1 MPYDG
6 GMTVRVLLVDD
17 SVLTRQVLSKILDA
31 EPDLEVCGTAA
42 NGQIA
47 LERIDR
53 LKPDVV
59 VLDVEMPVMN
69 GLEALTKL
77 RVDHPRL
84 PVVMYSALTRPGV
97 QTTLDALLAGATDYV
112 MKPDG
117 DNVSE
122 PGARES
128 AADQIRRMLVP
139 KVRLYGS
146 GSTRRP
152 KSPAAESATADS
164 ATADSATADS
174 ATADGAASGDTA
186 AIPVLTDA
194 AVQAPKPGT
203 LAKVP
208 IEVVVVGVS
217 TGGPQALTDLF
228 GHLPSS
234 LPVPV
239 VIVQH
244 MLPTFLPHLAFRLS
258 SRGNLVVKLAGDCSQ
273 LDAAPAW
280 LAPGEQHLTIARGA
294 GGVHLKLD
302 DSPPVNSCRPAA
314 DRLFQSA
321 AATFGAGVLGVVM
334 TGMGRDG
341 AAGSE
346 AIVRA
351 GGRVI
356 VQDEASSVVWGMP
369 GTVSRAGLASGTMPP
384 HELAAEIAR
393 QVTASRR

>member
-1 MPYDG
+1 
-6 GMTVRVLLVDD
+6 MTVRVLLVDD

-47 LERIDR
+47 LERVDR
-53 LKPDVV
+53 LRPDVV

-152 KSPAAESATADS
+152 KAPASD
-164 ATADSATADS
+164 
-174 ATADGAASGDTA
+174 DTA
-186 AIPVLTDA
+186 AIPAMTAA

-203 LAKVP
+203 LASVP

-258 SRGNLVVKLAGDCSQ
+258 ARGNLVVKLAGDCSQ
-273 LDAAPAW
+273 LAAAPAW
-280 LAPGEQHLTIARGA
+280 LAPGERHLTIARGA